1 MRQEKTS
8 KDLLYSTDAKN
19 YETMVFPDAI
29 FQMSSLLP
37 KGSELHYMR
46 VMLEYEYTNNKLG
59 DYGLIARRV
68 AKTAIYEVFAH

>member
-1 MRQEKTS
+1 
-8 KDLLYSTDAKN
+8 
-19 YETMVFPDAI
+19 MVFPDAI
-29 FQMSSLLP
+29 FHMSSLLP
-37 KGSELHYMR
+37 KGSELHYMT